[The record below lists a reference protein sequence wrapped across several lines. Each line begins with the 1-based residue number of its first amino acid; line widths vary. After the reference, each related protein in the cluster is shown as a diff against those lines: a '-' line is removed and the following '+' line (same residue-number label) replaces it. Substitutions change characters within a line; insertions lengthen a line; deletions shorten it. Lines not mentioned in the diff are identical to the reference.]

1 MSLAHFK
8 KQKKAFATIA
18 TIPQTFGI
26 NKWNTKK
33 LITLNLIELINKYN
47 SLGINLT
54 IDFEKFNHISLIHH
68 STKLEGSNLT
78 ESETQVLILNG
89 LTPKG
94 KPLQDSLM
102 VTDHEAALKFIIN
115 AAQEK
120 KPITIEFIQQI
131 NALVVK
137 NTAKIYHTVLGEIDA
152 SIGAFRKGNVSAGVS
167 YFPNYDKV
175 VKLVLELVVN
185 INEAMNKDLS
195 LIEKINLS
203 FAAHF
208 NLVGIHSF
216 YDGNGRTSRLLMNYI
231 QAIFHLPFAIVHNES
246 KVEYINALVESRESN
261 NIDLFYS
268 FMTQEYSQ
276 LLTSEITKFE
286 ALNNKSTTKFNLLF

>member
-1 MSLAHFK
+1 MDL
-8 KQKKAFATIA
+8 T
-18 TIPQTFGI
+18 
-26 NKWNTKK
+26 
-33 LITLNLIELINKYN
+33 ELINKYN
-47 SLGINLT
+47 SLGINLS
-54 IDFEKFNHISLIHH
+54 IDFDKFNHISLVHH
-68 STKLEGSNLT
+68 STKLEGSTLT

-94 KPLQDSLM
+94 KPIQDSLM
-102 VTDHEAALKFIIN
+102 VTDHAAALAFIIN
-115 AAQEK
+115 SAKEK
-120 KPITIEFIQQI
+120 KTITIEFIQQI

-137 NTAKIYHTVLGEIDA
+137 NTAKIYHTVLGDIDA
-152 SIGAFRKGNVSAGVS
+152 STGAFRKGNVVAGAS

-175 VKLVLELVVN
+175 EKLVLELVDN
-185 INEAMNKDLS
+185 LNEELSKDLS
-195 LIEKINLS
+195 LIEKIYLS

-208 NLVGIHSF
+208 NLVSIHPF

-246 KVEYINALVESRESN
+246 KVEYINALVESRESD
-261 NIDLFYS
+261 NIDIFYR